1 MEPPNGTVSPAE
13 PAADSDPVEPI
24 RTAPEPDGRAE
35 RWVTLNVGGEIFTT
49 TRLTLTNREPNSM
62 IARMFAQDQLKPAE
76 QDGQGAYL
84 IDRNGHYFRPI
95 LDYLRH
101 GRVIYDR
108 HVSLQGILEE
118 ARYYGLDG
126 LARLIQEIERA
137 DVSLTRLDFIR
148 TLVTSS
154 HTTELRFQGVHLSG
168 INLSKL
174 DLRNINFKYAC
185 LSHCNLSYANLSWCC
200 LERAELRCAN
210 LEGAKL
216 HSVMAA
222 CADLQGAKLKCCDL
236 TRCSLE
242 NANMKGATLEGSVME
257 GVSLR
262 VANLKSANMRNC
274 TLNDADMAGAN
285 LESCDLTGC
294 NLKGANLRGA
304 NLKGAQLE
312 KLVTPVH
319 MSQIDI

>member
-1 MEPPNGTVSPAE
+1 MEPNGIDSTSETTSNILSP
-13 PAADSDPVEPI
+13 PVESSSATPESE
-24 RTAPEPDGRAE
+24 RTK
-35 RWVTLNVGGEIFTT
+35 WITLNVGGEIFTT
-49 TRLTLTNREPNSM
+49 TRLTLTNRDPNSM
-62 IARMFAQDQLKPAE
+62 IARMFAQEQLKPSE
-76 QDGQGAYL
+76 QDAQGAYL

-101 GRVIYDR
+101 GRVIYDK
-108 HVSLQGILEE
+108 HVNLQGVLEE

-126 LARLIQEIERA
+126 LVLLIQEIQQT

-174 DLRNINFKYAC
+174 DLRNINFTYAC
-185 LSHCNLSYANLSWCC
+185 LSHCNLSYADLSGCC
-200 LERAELRCAN
+200 LERAELRFAN

-216 HSVMAA
+216 HSVLAT
-222 CADLQGAKLKCCDL
+222 CADLEGAKLNCCDL
-236 TRCSLE
+236 TSCSLE
-242 NANMKGATLEGSVME
+242 SANMKGATLEGSVME
-257 GVSLR
+257 RVSLR

-274 TLNDADMAGAN
+274 TLNNADMAGAN
-285 LESCDLTGC
+285 LEACDLTGC
-294 NLKGANLRGA
+294 NLTGANLRGA

-312 KLVTPVH
+312 MLVTPVH

>member
-1 MEPPNGTVSPAE
+1 MEPNGVDSTTEATANNL
-13 PAADSDPVEPI
+13 PAAPSSATP
-24 RTAPEPDGRAE
+24 AAE
-35 RWVTLNVGGEIFTT
+35 RSSWVTLNVGGEIFTT

-62 IARMFAQDQLKPAE
+62 IARMFAQDQLKPSD
-76 QDGQGAYL
+76 QDAHGAYL
-84 IDRNGHYFRPI
+84 IDRNGYYFRPI

-101 GRVIYDR
+101 GRVVCDK
-108 HVSLQGILEE
+108 HVNLQGVLEE

-126 LARLIQEIERA
+126 LVSLIQDIQQA

-148 TLVTSS
+148 TLVASS
-154 HTTELRFQGVHLSG
+154 HTTELRFQGVHLAG
-168 INLSKL
+168 INLSKM

-185 LSHCNLSYANLSWCC
+185 LSHCNLSNANLSWCC
-200 LERAELRCAN
+200 LERAELRFAN

-216 HSVMAA
+216 HSVMAS
-222 CADLQGAKLKCCDL
+222 CADLQGAILKGCDL

-242 NANMKGATLEGSVME
+242 SANMKGATLEGSTMD

-274 TLNDADMAGAN
+274 TLYDADMAGAN
-285 LESCDLTGC
+285 LEACDLTGC
-294 NLKGANLRGA
+294 NLEGANLRGA

-312 KLVTPVH
+312 KLITPVH

>member
-1 MEPPNGTVSPAE
+1 MDRADIVSSTKSTTSNLSPTGPPQSECGKW
-13 PAADSDPVEPI
+13 I
-24 RTAPEPDGRAE
+24 K
-35 RWVTLNVGGEIFTT
+35 LNVGGEIFTT

-62 IARMFAQDQLKPAE
+62 IARMFAQDQLKPSDQDAE
-76 QDGQGAYL
+76 GAYL
-84 IDRNGHYFRPI
+84 IDRNGYYFRPI

-101 GRVIYDR
+101 GRVVCDKQ
-108 HVSLQGILEE
+108 VNLLGVLEE
-118 ARYYGLDG
+118 AIYYGLDEMVK
-126 LARLIQEIERA
+126 LIQEIQQA
-137 DVSLTRLDFIR
+137 DVSLTRLDFLR
-148 TLVTSS
+148 TLTSSS
-154 HTTELRFQGVHLSG
+154 HTTELRFQGINLSG

-174 DLRNINFKYAC
+174 DLRNINFKFAC
-185 LSHCNLSYANLSWCC
+185 LSNCNLSNANLSGCC
-200 LERAELRCAN
+200 LERAELRFAN

-216 HSVMAA
+216 DYVTAT

-242 NANMKGATLEGSVME
+242 SANLKGATLEGSVMD

>member
-1 MEPPNGTVSPAE
+1 MEPNGVDSTSEATGKHLSVAPSSATSE
-13 PAADSDPVEPI
+13 PEQSKWI
-24 RTAPEPDGRAE
+24 
-35 RWVTLNVGGEIFTT
+35 TLNVGGEIFTT

-62 IARMFAQDQLKPAE
+62 IARMFAQDQLKPSD
-76 QDGQGAYL
+76 QDAQGAYL

-101 GRVIYDR
+101 GRVVYDK
-108 HVSLQGILEE
+108 HVNLQGVLEE
-118 ARYYGLDG
+118 ARYYGLDA
-126 LARLIQEIERA
+126 LVLLIQDIQQA

-200 LERAELRCAN
+200 LERAELRFAN

-216 HSVMAA
+216 HSVMAV

-242 NANMKGATLEGSVME
+242 SANMKGATLEGSVME

-274 TLNDADMAGAN
+274 TLTDADMAGAN

-294 NLKGANLRGA
+294 NLQGANLRGA